1 MVDYLLHKYS
11 SGKLMVPHGGQ
22 QHADFLQVIL
32 ASAEAI
38 AMHQICLST
47 KLYMGM

>member
-1 MVDYLLHKYS
+1 MDYLLHKYS

-32 ASAEAI
+32 ASVI
-38 AMHQICLST
+38 VVAMHRICLST
-47 KLYMGM
+47 KLYMGI